1 MILGKPKYSL
11 KFLTTTNNRKAVRRA
26 PKLSIRNSFL
36 GCLTIL
42 LIFFFKVFKSSRLY
56 LFLHICILKRPYL
69 QIAFTMKYSNGDIEN
84 SHLFIVSYKVLIEML
99 IRS

>member
-36 GCLTIL
+36 GCLTDFIN
-42 LIFFFKVFKSSRLY
+42 IFFQG
-56 LFLHICILKRPYL
+56 I
-69 QIAFTMKYSNGDIEN
+69 QIIKT
-84 SHLFIVSYKVLIEML
+84 LFILTYLYFKKTLFADNVYNEIFS
-99 IRS
+99 